1 MGGTPSKKRRPAESD
16 VRRPLGLWGAI
27 ALSVAL
33 HLALVW
39 PWLTP
44 DLPGNEQD
52 PLELRLVAQPD
63 DAPKRSD
70 PASSVSPRPASQ
82 SQHQAPS
89 RVLSESALGS
99 SSVHDADL
107 LGRLRQIQRRIAP
120 HWERADPPGPG
131 QVVVQLQ
138 VDVQGRVQDVRIP
151 LRTGPASL
159 ERVVRDVV
167 ARGAPYAEA
176 MRGATASVW
185 IECEFRTGSTNP
197 SRTGTTPDNSP
208 SPVSGS
214 G

>member
-1 MGGTPSKKRRPAESD
+1 MRRH
-16 VRRPLGLWGAI
+16 LGLWGAI
-27 ALSVAL
+27 ALSLAL

-44 DLPGNEQD
+44 DLAGNEQE

-63 DAPKRSD
+63 DAPARSD
-70 PASSVSPRPASQ
+70 PASSVPPRPASQ
-82 SQHQAPS
+82 PQHQAPS
-89 RVLSESALGS
+89 GVLSESALGS

-107 LGRLRQIQRRIAP
+107 LARLRQIQRRIAP

-131 QVVVQLQ
+131 QVVVQVQ

-176 MRGATASVW
+176 MRGATAPVW
-185 IECEFRTGSTNP
+185 VECEFRTGSTDP

-208 SPVSGS
+208 SPVSGN